1 MDHLRYDGQPGGQY
15 APQHGQEQDQLPEHG
30 REGTRGRPAAAE
42 PARVRR
48 RRLVALPTSGM
59 LVVMAAVLVM
69 CGPGAQGGEDGPA
82 RLSGPSA
89 GPAGPSPEPL
99 PPPPWGALPTPAP
112 APAPAPVAEPAAAP
126 APQDAA
132 TADGAAGGPEPAPPA
147 ADSPAAGTDG
157 TEGAGGAGGAAGR
170 GPAPQRP
177 ARPKAS
183 RGPAA
188 QQGPAPAPGP
198 AAPPA
203 AKSLCAKAE
212 ELGQWP
218 AGSAQAAMCR
228 GMYGG

>member
-1 MDHLRYDGQPGGQY
+1 MDDLRYDGRPGRQY
-15 APQHGQEQDQLPEHG
+15 PPQHGRGQDQLPWRG
-30 REGTRGRPAAAE
+30 REGAQEWPAAAE

-48 RRLVALPTSGM
+48 RRLLALPTSGV

-132 TADGAAGGPEPAPPA
+132 TADGAAGGPDTEPPA
-147 ADSPAAGTDG
+147 EDSPAGSAEGADG
-157 TEGAGGAGGAAGR
+157 ADRAGGAGGK

-183 RGPAA
+183 RAPAP
-188 QQGPAPAPGP
+188 QQAPAPAPGP

>member
-15 APQHGQEQDQLPEHG
+15 APQHGREQDQLPEHE
-30 REGTRGRPAAAE
+30 REGARGWPAAAE

-48 RRLVALPTSGM
+48 RWLVALPTSGV
-59 LVVMAAVLVM
+59 LVVMAAVLMM
-69 CGPGAQGGEDGPA
+69 CGPGAQGGDDGPA

-99 PPPPWGALPTPAP
+99 PPPPWGAPPTPAP

-126 APQDAA
+126 APQDTA
-132 TADGAAGGPEPAPPA
+132 TADGAAGGPRPEPPA
-147 ADSPAAGTDG
+147 EDSPAGSADG
-157 TEGAGGAGGAAGR
+157 TEGAGRAGGAGGK

-183 RGPAA
+183 RAPSA
-188 QQGPAPAPGP
+188 QQGPAPAPGS